1 MEQSNWSAAMLSL
14 QMLKYYC
21 RLSKTYEKE
30 KNRLFLTEKTIN
42 QLVYI
47 GKGRGKLLKTKLFI
61 QKYLLSKAYK

>member
-1 MEQSNWSAAMLSL
+1 MKRE
-14 QMLKYYC
+14 
-21 RLSKTYEKE
+21 
-30 KNRLFLTEKTIN
+30 NRLFLTEKTIN